1 MTIKPVRPQKGS
13 DLVLHHLAEQ
23 IRSGHYP
30 LGSKLPTVVDLAAGF
45 EVGRST
51 VREALSGLKAMGLVD
66 IRHGGGTYVCETL
79 PAETAGQEGM
89 DFFRPIESLKE
100 VLEVRKYIESGCAEL
115 AALRRSEADLAAIE
129 AVLVRMRETLGDEK
143 LAEKAD
149 VDFHVKIAEA
159 SHNTLLLQMMLSLT
173 QRLQENMSDSRRLW
187 FFAERSSVELLLA
200 EHTGIY
206 EAIRDRNTALAGE
219 RMSAHIGKVDRIVR
233 QLSREDKQE

>member
-1 MTIKPVRPQKGS
+1 MTFKPVRPQKGS
-13 DLVLHHLAEQ
+13 DIVLHHLEEQ

-66 IRHGGGTYVCETL
+66 IRHGGGTYVSEAL
-79 PAETAGQEGM
+79 PAAPGEPGGP
-89 DFFRPIESLKE
+89 DFFPPSESLKE

-115 AALRRSEADLAAIE
+115 AALRRSEADLAAME
-129 AVLVRMRETLGDEK
+129 MVLERMRSTLEDER
-143 LAEKAD
+143 LAEEAD
-149 VDFHVKIAEA
+149 VDFHVRIAEA

-173 QRLQENMSDSRRLW
+173 QRLKDSMSDSRRMW

-206 EAIRDRNTALAGE
+206 EAIRDRNATLAGE
-219 RMSAHIGKVDRIVR
+219 RMAAHLGKVDRVV
-233 QLSREDKQE
+233 QSLYREEAR

>member
-1 MTIKPVRPQKGS
+1 MTFKPVRPQKGS
-13 DLVLHHLAEQ
+13 DMVLHHLSEQ
-23 IRSGHYP
+23 IRSGYYP
-30 LGSKLPTVVDLAAGF
+30 LGSKLPTVVDLAAGY

-66 IRHGGGTYVCETL
+66 IRHGGGTFVCEAL
-79 PAETAGQEGM
+79 PPAPGEQDAA

-115 AALRRSEADLAAIE
+115 AARRRTDTDLSAIE
-129 AVLVRMRETLGDEK
+129 SVLDRMRHTLGDEK
-143 LAEKAD
+143 QAEEAD
-149 VDFHVKIAEA
+149 VDFHVRIAEA

-200 EHTGIY
+200 EHTAIY
-206 EAIRDRNTALAGE
+206 EAIRDRNGALAGE
-219 RMSAHIGKVDRIVR
+219 RMASHIGKVDRIV
-233 QLSREDKQE
+233 QKLYSEET

>member
-1 MTIKPVRPQKGS
+1 MTFKPVRPQKGS
-13 DLVLHHLAEQ
+13 EIVLQYLEGQ

-66 IRHGGGTYVCETL
+66 IRHGGGTYVSEVL
-79 PAETAGQEGM
+79 PQSPGEPGAT
-89 DFFRPIESLKE
+89 DFFRPNESLKE

-115 AALRRSEADLAAIE
+115 AALRRSDADLAAIE
-129 AVLVRMRETLGDEK
+129 AVLERMQDTLGDERQ
-143 LAEKAD
+143 AEEAD
-149 VDFHVKIAEA
+149 VDFHVRIAEA

-173 QRLQENMSDSRRLW
+173 QRLKEHMSDSRRMW

-206 EAIRDRNTALAGE
+206 EAIRDRNATLASE
-219 RMSAHIGKVDRIVR
+219 RMTAHIGKVDRLVQSLYR
-233 QLSREDKQE
+233 DEPQ